1 MNAIFISTIASN
13 IKNKSFNQW
22 VTNFVY
28 IMYIYVDAMH
38 SYMEILSI
46 NSQKYHQLYIHYA
59 ACLFS
64 IFKFKNLS
72 ISQYL

>member
-1 MNAIFISTIASN
+1 MNAIFISTLASN

-22 VTNFVY
+22 ITNFVY

-38 SYMEILSI
+38 NYMEILSI
-46 NSQKYHQLYIHYA
+46 NSQKYHQQYA

-72 ISQYL
+72 TSQYL